1 MDIYKKQ
8 TLSETFSVY
17 FDRRMIRILLLGI
30 ISGFPWVLIG
40 SSLSLWLKEDGLSR
54 STIGWAGLIFAVY
67 AINYLWAPIIDR
79 IRIPWLTNKIGH
91 RRGWIVT
98 MQFIILV
105 SLVCWSTI
113 DPTANLGVVIA
124 IGLIIAIASA
134 TQDITVDAL
143 RIEQIRENE
152 GMSMQ
157 AGAAMAVVGWWTGY
171 KLGGVVALK
180 FAELF
185 ETGGY
190 LGIKFISIPIPAIE
204 NYWQA
209 TFLVLGIIVIA
220 CNIGLMFVHESQPT
234 ERQIAQ
240 RKTDQVIEEK
250 LSSSGKKSYLKIIGG
265 ILFIFFIAH
274 FLSKIV
280 AINLFP
286 FLAPK
291 IFYNIIIPV
300 LLGILGFSLLNVD
313 SKWGKRTAAWI
324 SGTIGGP
331 FVSFFKRN
339 EISGT
344 ESIST
349 AEKTLLWFLMHFF
362 ELSWKFIKKYRIAFL
377 ILGFIFLFKIG
388 EAFLGRMSIIF
399 YKEIG
404 FSKGDIALY
413 SKTLGWITTIVF
425 TLLGGLFAIRS
436 GVVKAMF
443 VSGILMALTNLL
455 FSFLAWYVNVPD
467 LHFTWQY
474 GKIWIW
480 GITLVIVIGVIIAA
494 VRSILEKF
502 PKSNKRTL
510 GITAV
515 IVIGTLII
523 VGTRPAL
530 DSTEIDS
537 TRLAFAAAV
546 LLDDIAA
553 SFATVAFV
561 AFISLLVD
569 RTYTATQY
577 ALLASI
583 GTLGRTTLAAS
594 SGALVDWLE
603 GAKISFFNLISFN
616 VENPWIVFFVI
627 TTVMVIPSL
636 ILLWFIRNKLKLQ

>member
-1 MDIYKKQ
+1 MEIYKKQ

-17 FDRRMIRILLLGI
+17 FDRRMVRILLLGI

-54 STIGWAGLIFAVY
+54 STIGWAGLIFGVY

-79 IRIPWLTNKIGH
+79 IRIPWLTDKIGH

-98 MQFIILV
+98 MQFIILA
-105 SLVCWSTI
+105 SLVCWSVV
-113 DPTANLGVVIA
+113 DPTANLGLVIT

-143 RIEQIRENE
+143 RIEQIGENE
-152 GMSMQ
+152 GKSMQ

-171 KLGGVVALK
+171 KLGGVIALN

-185 ETGGY
+185 ETGGK
-190 LGIKFISIPIPAIE
+190 LIFIPIPAIE

-209 TFLVLGIIVIA
+209 TFLILGIVVIA

-240 RKTDQVIEEK
+240 KQTDQMIEEK
-250 LSSSGKKSYLKIIGG
+250 LGSSGIV
-265 ILFIFFIAH
+265 A
-274 FLSKIV
+274 KIV
-280 AINLFP
+280 AWVSGTIAGPVISFFKRNGF
-286 FLAPK
+286 K
-291 IFYNIIIPV
+291 IA
-300 LLGILGFSLLNVD
+300 LGILGFV
-313 SKWGKRTAAWI
+313 
-324 SGTIGGP
+324 
-331 FVSFFKRN
+331 
-339 EISGT
+339 
-344 ESIST
+344 
-349 AEKTLLWFLMHFF
+349 
-362 ELSWKFIKKYRIAFL
+362 
-377 ILGFIFLFKIG
+377 FLFKIG
-388 EAFLGRMSIIF
+388 EAFLGRMSIVF

-413 SKTLGWITTIVF
+413 SKGIGWITTVVF

-443 VSGILMALTNLL
+443 VSGILMAGTNLL
-455 FSFLAWYVNVPD
+455 FAALAWS
-467 LHFTWQY
+467 
-474 GKIWIW
+474 GKSE
-480 GITLVIVIGVIIAA
+480 LLFA
-494 VRSILEKF
+494 V
-502 PKSNKRTL
+502 
-510 GITAV
+510 
-515 IVIGTLII
+515 
-523 VGTRPAL
+523 
-530 DSTEIDS
+530 
-537 TRLAFAAAV
+537 AV

-553 SFATVAFV
+553 AFATVAFV

-594 SGALVDWLE
+594 SGELVDWLN
-603 GAKISFFNLISFN
+603 GDWGI
-616 VENPWIVFFVI
+616 FFVI

>member
-1 MDIYKKQ
+1 MNIYKKQ

-17 FDRRMIRILLLGI
+17 FDKRMIRILLLGI

-54 STIGWAGLIFAVY
+54 STIGWAGLIFGVY

-143 RIEQIRENE
+143 RIEQIGENE
-152 GMSMQ
+152 GTSMQ
-157 AGAAMAVVGWWTGY
+157 AGAAIAVVGWWTGY
-171 KLGGVVALK
+171 KLGGVVALNAAQY
-180 FAELF
+180 FQNA
-185 ETGGY
+185 G
-190 LGIKFISIPIPAIE
+190 IE
-204 NYWQA
+204 NYWQT
-209 TFLVLGIIVIA
+209 TFLVLGIIIIA
-220 CNIGLMFVHESQPT
+220 CNIGLMFIHEPQPT

-240 RKTDQVIEEK
+240 RKTDQMIEEK
-250 LSSSGKKSYLKIIGG
+250 LGSSGIFTKII
-265 ILFIFFIAH
+265 
-274 FLSKIV
+274 
-280 AINLFP
+280 
-286 FLAPK
+286 
-291 IFYNIIIPV
+291 
-300 LLGILGFSLLNVD
+300 
-313 SKWGKRTAAWI
+313 AWI
-324 SGTIGGP
+324 SGTIAGP
-331 FVSFFKRN
+331 IISFFKRN
-339 EISGT
+339 GL
-344 ESIST
+344 
-349 AEKTLLWFLMHFF
+349 A
-362 ELSWKFIKKYRIAFL
+362 IAL
-377 ILGFIFLFKIG
+377 GILGFVFLFKIG

-399 YKEIG
+399 YKEMG

-413 SKTLGWITTIVF
+413 SKGIGWITTVVF

-443 VSGILMALTNLL
+443 VSGILMAATNLL
-455 FSFLAWYVNVPD
+455 FAALAWS
-467 LHFTWQY
+467 
-474 GKIWIW
+474 GKSEW
-480 GITLVIVIGVIIAA
+480 LFA
-494 VRSILEKF
+494 V
-502 PKSNKRTL
+502 
-510 GITAV
+510 
-515 IVIGTLII
+515 
-523 VGTRPAL
+523 
-530 DSTEIDS
+530 
-537 TRLAFAAAV
+537 AV
-546 LLDDIAA
+546 LLDDVAA
-553 SFATVAFV
+553 AFATVAFV

-594 SGALVDWLE
+594 SGELVDWLN
-603 GAKISFFNLISFN
+603 GD
-616 VENPWIVFFVI
+616 WGTFFVI

-636 ILLWFIRNKLKLQ
+636 ICLWIIKNKLKLSAK

>member
-1 MDIYKKQ
+1 MEIVKKQ

-17 FDRRMIRILLLGI
+17 LDRRMVRILLLGI

-54 STIGWAGLIFAVY
+54 STIGWAGLIFGVY

-91 RRGWIVT
+91 RRGWIVI

-105 SLVCWSTI
+105 SLVCWSTVE
-113 DPTANLGVVIA
+113 PTANLGLVIT

-143 RIEQIRENE
+143 RIEQIGENE
-152 GMSMQ
+152 GRSMQ

-171 KLGGVVALK
+171 KLGGVIALNA
-180 FAELF
+180 AEYF
-185 ETGGY
+185 QNAG
-190 LGIKFISIPIPAIE
+190 FE
-204 NYWQA
+204 NYWQV
-209 TFLVLGIIVIA
+209 TFLILGIVVIA

-240 RKTDQVIEEK
+240 RQTDQMIEEK
-250 LSSSGKKSYLKIIGG
+250 LGSSGVLTKS
-265 ILFIFFIAH
+265 
-274 FLSKIV
+274 V
-280 AINLFP
+280 
-286 FLAPK
+286 
-291 IFYNIIIPV
+291 
-300 LLGILGFSLLNVD
+300 
-313 SKWGKRTAAWI
+313 AWI
-324 SGTIGGP
+324 SGTIAGP
-331 FVSFFKRN
+331 IISFFKRN
-339 EISGT
+339 GL
-344 ESIST
+344 
-349 AEKTLLWFLMHFF
+349 A
-362 ELSWKFIKKYRIAFL
+362 IAL
-377 ILGFIFLFKIG
+377 GILGFVFLFKIG
-388 EAFLGRMSIIF
+388 EAFLGRMSIVF
-399 YKEIG
+399 FKEMG

-413 SKTLGWITTIVF
+413 SKGIGWITTVGF

-443 VSGILMALTNLL
+443 VSGILMAATNLL
-455 FSFLAWYVNVPD
+455 FAALAWS
-467 LHFTWQY
+467 
-474 GKIWIW
+474 GKSE
-480 GITLVIVIGVIIAA
+480 LLFA
-494 VRSILEKF
+494 V
-502 PKSNKRTL
+502 
-510 GITAV
+510 
-515 IVIGTLII
+515 
-523 VGTRPAL
+523 
-530 DSTEIDS
+530 
-537 TRLAFAAAV
+537 AV

-553 SFATVAFV
+553 AFATVAFV

-594 SGALVDWLE
+594 SGELVDWLN
-603 GAKISFFNLISFN
+603 GDWGIFFI
-616 VENPWIVFFVI
+616 I

>member
-54 STIGWAGLIFAVY
+54 SAIGWAGLIFGVY
-67 AINYLWAPIIDR
+67 AINFLWAPIIDR

-91 RRGWIVT
+91 RRGWIVA

-105 SLVCWSTI
+105 SLVGWSTI
-113 DPTANLGVVIA
+113 DPTANLGAVIA
-124 IGLIIAIASA
+124 IGLVIAIASA

-143 RIEQIRENE
+143 RIEQIGENE

-171 KLGGVVALK
+171 KLGGVVALNAAQY
-180 FAELF
+180 FQNA
-185 ETGGY
+185 G
-190 LGIKFISIPIPAIE
+190 IE
-204 NYWQA
+204 NYWQT

-220 CNIGLMFVHESQPT
+220 CNIGLMFVHEPQPT

-240 RKTDQVIEEK
+240 RKTDQIIEEK
-250 LSSSGKKSYLKIIGG
+250 LGSSGFITKSI
-265 ILFIFFIAH
+265 
-274 FLSKIV
+274 
-280 AINLFP
+280 
-286 FLAPK
+286 
-291 IFYNIIIPV
+291 
-300 LLGILGFSLLNVD
+300 
-313 SKWGKRTAAWI
+313 AWI
-324 SGTIGGP
+324 SGTIAGP
-331 FVSFFKRN
+331 IISFFKRN
-339 EISGT
+339 GL
-344 ESIST
+344 
-349 AEKTLLWFLMHFF
+349 A
-362 ELSWKFIKKYRIAFL
+362 IAL
-377 ILGFIFLFKIG
+377 GILGFVFLFKIG
-388 EAFLGRMSIIF
+388 EAFLGRMSIVF
-399 YKEIG
+399 YKEMG

-413 SKTLGWITTIVF
+413 SKGIGWITTVVF

-443 VSGILMALTNLL
+443 ISGILMAATNLL
-455 FSFLAWYVNVPD
+455 FAALAWS
-467 LHFTWQY
+467 
-474 GKIWIW
+474 GKSEW
-480 GITLVIVIGVIIAA
+480 LFA
-494 VRSILEKF
+494 V
-502 PKSNKRTL
+502 
-510 GITAV
+510 
-515 IVIGTLII
+515 
-523 VGTRPAL
+523 
-530 DSTEIDS
+530 
-537 TRLAFAAAV
+537 AV

-553 SFATVAFV
+553 AFATVAFV

-594 SGALVDWLE
+594 SGELVDWLN
-603 GAKISFFNLISFN
+603 GDWGI
-616 VENPWIVFFVI
+616 FFVI

-636 ILLWFIRNKLKLQ
+636 ICLWIIRNKLKLSAK